1 VKASE
6 EARLLDLVAR
16 HYRTLAIAV
25 LALAAFNLTYRL
37 GLVSVEEWDE
47 SLYATTAWEMLQ
59 HGNPIATTFDGD
71 LDYYNSKPPLNVWL
85 LAASFKTFGVNL
97 VSMRVISAAAAW
109 LTVFALQVWT
119 KRLFGP
125 MVALLASLVLST
137 TFGFLHLHSGRSG
150 NADALLTLLI
160 LLIVITLSAARH
172 RPWQRAWLGPL
183 LAGVFLLKGMA
194 VLMPLAISLVAAV
207 WARAPRPLW
216 KPLIAAAIL
225 FAVPTAAWAA
235 ARWQLDGWRFFDR
248 MFYQDFVALASTAVE
263 ERTGGAL
270 YYIGVLQRY
279 QYDWLLAALGA
290 AFLAWR
296 SWPQI
301 WRALWVSLKQRQPT
315 PVLLTAW
322 ALGTLLL
329 PTLVQ
334 TKVVWYLNPFYPL
347 FAILVGSTL
356 ANVAF
361 NGHLSATRRPLMLA
375 GVLIVAAVTSA
386 QARSMWRIH
395 VVTNLNTSV
404 QGVLLAKR
412 ARFYGSRVSR
422 DRLQRGEAFVV
433 RAMMRGTFRVM
444 SDASQDGR
452 PMHADLLILSQQ
464 VHDDRLRPV
473 GSADGHFLY
482 EPAD

>member
-1 VKASE
+1 
-6 EARLLDLVAR
+6 
-16 HYRTLAIAV
+16 
-25 LALAAFNLTYRL
+25 
-37 GLVSVEEWDE
+37 
-47 SLYATTAWEMLQ
+47 
-59 HGNPIATTFDGD
+59 
-71 LDYYNSKPPLNVWL
+71 
-85 LAASFKTFGVNL
+85 
-97 VSMRVISAAAAW
+97 
-109 LTVFALQVWT
+109 
-119 KRLFGP
+119 
-125 MVALLASLVLST
+125 
-137 TFGFLHLHSGRSG
+137 
-150 NADALLTLLI
+150 
-160 LLIVITLSAARH
+160 
-172 RPWQRAWLGPL
+172 
-183 LAGVFLLKGMA
+183 
-194 VLMPLAISLVAAV
+194 
-207 WARAPRPLW
+207 
-216 KPLIAAAIL
+216 
-225 FAVPTAAWAA
+225 
-235 ARWQLDGWRFFDR
+235 
-248 MFYQDFVALASTAVE
+248 
-263 ERTGGAL
+263 
-270 YYIGVLQRY
+270 
-279 QYDWLLAALGA
+279 
-290 AFLAWR
+290 
-296 SWPQI
+296 
-301 WRALWVSLKQRQPT
+301 
-315 PVLLTAW
+315 
-322 ALGTLLL
+322 LLL